1 MKCAVI
7 TFYPSQFLNGY
18 FGLQMFI
25 ACLFDI
31 LFTTLNDTNLS
42 FHVLR
47 VEVSAQ
53 GLTKLKSGNH
63 VGLPSGA
70 QGPLPSSPVVGT
82 VHFLAILSLRAH
94 FPVHCQLG
102 SLLAL
107 GVCPQ
112 FLSLW
117 PSKAVCCVGI
127 CFLLNQSTFFW
138 FSHLT
143 SKRKF
148 FVFK

>member
-1 MKCAVI
+1 MYCHHLLSFSV
-7 TFYPSQFLNGY
+7 FNSY
-18 FGLQMFI
+18 FGLQMSI
-25 ACLFDI
+25 ASLFDFV
-31 LFTTLNDTNLS
+31 FTTLNDTNLF
-42 FHVLR
+42 FHVFR

-53 GLTKLKSGNH
+53 GLTELKSGNH

-70 QGPLPSSPVVGT
+70 QGPLPSSPVVGR

-112 FLSLW
+112 FFSLR
-117 PSKAVCCVGI
+117 PSNAVCRLGI
-127 CFLLNQSTFFW
+127 PFLLNRQSFLI
-138 FSHLT
+138 FSSNQQVELLC
-143 SKRKF
+143 
-148 FVFK
+148 V